1 MSSVGRA
8 PNAVKRYFEADA
20 ERDID
25 AIVELFA
32 GDATVIDEGQ
42 TRRGIDEIR
51 EWQTGPASQYEYRVT
66 ITGEERLA
74 DDRYRVVA
82 RLDGNFPGGIASLNF
97 DFGLDGELI
106 RSLEIAP

>member
-1 MSSVGRA
+1 MPSVDRA
-8 PNAVKRYFEADA
+8 PNPVKRYFQADA

-25 AIVELFA
+25 AIVALFA
-32 GDATVIDEGQ
+32 GDATVIDEGVS
-42 TRRGIDEIR
+42 RRGPEEIR
-51 EWQTGPASQYEYRVT
+51 EWQTGPASRYEYRVT

-82 RLDGNFPGGIASLNF
+82 RLDGNFPGGTARLNF
-97 DFGLDGELI
+97 DFGLDGQLI

>member
-8 PNAVKRYFEADA
+8 PNPVTRYFEADA
-20 ERDID
+20 ERNID
-25 AIVELFA
+25 AIVDLFA

>member
-8 PNAVKRYFEADA
+8 PNPVKRYFEADA
-20 ERDID
+20 ERNID
-25 AIVELFA
+25 AIVDLFA

-82 RLDGNFPGGIASLNF
+82 RLEGNFPGGMASLNF